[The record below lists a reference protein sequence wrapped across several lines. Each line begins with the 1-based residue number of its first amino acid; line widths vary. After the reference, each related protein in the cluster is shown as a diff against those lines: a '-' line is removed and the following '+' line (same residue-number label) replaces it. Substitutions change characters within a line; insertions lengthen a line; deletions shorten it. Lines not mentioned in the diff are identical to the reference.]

1 MQTFFQL
8 YSERLPFSSFF
19 PLEEAGNALL
29 NLSKKSPT
37 HPFQGGSLPSEVQQE
52 GGNGTVLI
60 VAQDWPQAP
69 NHPMPSFGVSKDSYC
84 VLIYIK

>member
-69 NHPMPSFGVSKDSYC
+69 NHPASASEDWDNKH
-84 VLIYIK
+84 VLLC